1 MMSHPEACTVLT
13 RMEVRLHQTRHNLF
27 ELERTLRD
35 RGGRDCDQ
43 LATKNA
49 SLQPSHVQLNG
60 QR

>member
-35 RGGRDCDQ
+35 RAEETAISSRP
-43 LATKNA
+43 KMRRNNRRM
-49 SLQPSHVQLNG
+49 SN
-60 QR
+60 